1 MLDQF
6 VGHRPRVTVYFGL
19 LAAGLS
25 LLAAGLEA
33 ARLAVVGP
41 LDPSASAGYAAVGLS
56 AGLAMSFL
64 AAYINESLVSG
75 WLVGAVPAAGRFGGL
90 TLQGT
95 AVGPEAAAYGT
106 AGVGFVLGGVS
117 YGFAAEKLRRETVA
131 ADLHAATPRVTSTA
145 LALSSV
151 GLGIACLVVSP
162 ML

>member
-1 MLDQF
+1 MLGQF

-25 LLAAGLEA
+25 LIAAGLEA

-64 AAYINESLVSG
+64 AAYVNESLVSG
-75 WLVGAVPAAGRFGGL
+75 WLVGAVPAAGRVGGL

-95 AVGPEAAAYGT
+95 AVGSAAALYGT
-106 AGVGFVLGGVS
+106 AGVGFVVGGVS
-117 YGFAAEKLRRETVA
+117 YGLAAEKLRRETVA
-131 ADLHAATPRVTSTA
+131 ADLQAATPRVTSTA
-145 LALSSV
+145 LALASV
-151 GLGIACLVVSP
+151 GLGIACLVVVP
-162 ML
+162 TL

>member
-1 MLDQF
+1 MLGQF

-25 LLAAGLEA
+25 LIATGLEA
-33 ARLAVVGP
+33 ARLAIVGP

-56 AGLAMSFL
+56 SGLAMSFL
-64 AAYINESLVSG
+64 AAYVNESLVSG
-75 WLVGAVPAAGRFGGL
+75 WLVGAVPAAGRVGGL

-117 YGFAAEKLRRETVA
+117 YGLAAEKLRRETVA
-131 ADLHAATPRVTSTA
+131 ADLQAATPRVTSTA
-145 LALSSV
+145 LALASV
-151 GLGIACLVVSP
+151 GLGIACLVVVP
-162 ML
+162 TL